1 MCGVMMEMV
10 SLEGYS
16 SLNSSSWL
24 LALLKAELSIEM
36 LSSNREEGVDAQ
48 GDTDKA
54 DEGEVA
60 LLSEKL
66 ELIGEADELILRL
79 FRPWPVG

>member
-1 MCGVMMEMV
+1 
-10 SLEGYS
+10 
-16 SLNSSSWL
+16 
-24 LALLKAELSIEM
+24 M